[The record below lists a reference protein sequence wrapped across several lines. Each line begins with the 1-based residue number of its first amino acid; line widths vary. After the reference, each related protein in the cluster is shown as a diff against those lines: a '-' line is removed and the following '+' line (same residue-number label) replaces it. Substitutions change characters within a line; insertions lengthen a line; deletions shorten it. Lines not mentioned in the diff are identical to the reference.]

1 MVKYSVLLN
10 SISKNTHHNLQWTS
24 EPSPWKLDYHQDPQ
38 VQILQVCQ
46 QQNSPPLQKKQ
57 FSLVKCNV
65 RSPCLHLTQGNGCDH
80 TYTIICWAYS
90 TSHKNV
96 NLSIHYAKGHEYE
109 HHPTMCQVP
118 FFISTQGQ
126 FPSFIT
132 SNICSNEVAFHWINS
147 KTVNKETGLSQF
159 QQIQELHVELFAT
172 WQKGI
177 KSVTIS

>member
-1 MVKYSVLLN
+1 
-10 SISKNTHHNLQWTS
+10 
-24 EPSPWKLDYHQDPQ
+24 
-38 VQILQVCQ
+38 
-46 QQNSPPLQKKQ
+46 
-57 FSLVKCNV
+57 
-65 RSPCLHLTQGNGCDH
+65 
-80 TYTIICWAYS
+80 
-90 TSHKNV
+90 
-96 NLSIHYAKGHEYE
+96 
-109 HHPTMCQVP
+109 MCQVP

-177 KSVTIS
+177 KKCHNILNGES